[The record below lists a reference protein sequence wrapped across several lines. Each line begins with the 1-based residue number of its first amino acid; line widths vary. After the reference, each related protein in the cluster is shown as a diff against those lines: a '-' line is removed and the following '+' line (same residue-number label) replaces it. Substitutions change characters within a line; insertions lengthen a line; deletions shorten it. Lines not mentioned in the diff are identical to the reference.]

1 MLSIAQTTYTASELV
16 EIVLA
21 TLQVTSTAIFFA
33 VLIGMP
39 LGIALALC
47 KFPGKKVVLTV
58 INTCMG
64 LPPVIA
70 GLLVAMALWRSG
82 PLGWLELIYTK
93 TGIVIAQCII
103 ASPIVAG
110 LTMSAIGQLDPN
122 LRIQVRALG
131 ATRMQTV
138 LVLLREA
145 KLALLAA
152 VMAGYGRIIAEVGA
166 VMIVGGNI
174 RGDTR
179 VLTTAIVLETRKG
192 NFELAIILGL
202 ILMALAFAI
211 NFALTH
217 IQQKRLAK

>member
-16 EIVLA
+16 EIVLT

-33 VLIGMP
+33 VLIGIP
-39 LGIALALC
+39 LGITLALC

-58 INTCMG
+58 MNTCMG
-64 LPPVIA
+64 LPPIIA
-70 GLLVAMALWRSG
+70 GLLVAMALWRNG

-110 LTMSAIGQLDPN
+110 LTMSAIQQLDPN

-131 ATRMQTV
+131 ATRLQMVVV
-138 LVLLREA
+138 LIREA

-211 NFALTH
+211 NLGLTH